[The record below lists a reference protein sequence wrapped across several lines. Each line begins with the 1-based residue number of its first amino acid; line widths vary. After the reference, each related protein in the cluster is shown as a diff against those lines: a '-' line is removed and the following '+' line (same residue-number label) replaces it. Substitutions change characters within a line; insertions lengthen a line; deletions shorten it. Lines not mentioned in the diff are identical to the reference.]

1 MTDSLYQEN
10 LRTATMSPKKTPT
23 KKELQQRVEE
33 LEKKLEETEK
43 EAERYLSQLK
53 YAKADLENIQKQS
66 QKRMQD
72 FMDRANG
79 VLLQQLLP
87 LMDEMEILATRDADK
102 ENLVQGI
109 GMVLKKTQKVMES
122 EGVRVIEA
130 EGHPFDPYRHD
141 AVMEVETEEE
151 PDGIVVEEV
160 RRGYMYKDRVLRASV
175 VKVARSPRESE
186 EEDQDE

>member
-1 MTDSLYQEN
+1 MT
-10 LRTATMSPKKTPT
+10 PKTPT
-23 KKELQQRVEE
+23 RKELQQRVEE
-33 LEKKLEETEK
+33 LESKLKETER
-43 EAERYLSQLK
+43 EAEKYLSQLK

-66 QKRMQD
+66 QKRLQEL
-72 FMDRANG
+72 MDKANG
-79 VLLQQLLP
+79 GLLQQLLP

-102 ENLVQGI
+102 EKLVQGL
-109 GMVLKKTQKVMES
+109 GMVLKKLQKVMGG

-130 EGHPFDPYRHD
+130 EGRPFDPYRHD

-151 PDGIVVEEV
+151 PDGTVVEEV

-175 VKVARSPRESE
+175 VKVARSPRVSE

>member
-1 MTDSLYQEN
+1 MT
-10 LRTATMSPKKTPT
+10 PKTPT

-33 LEKKLEETEK
+33 LESKLKETER
-43 EAERYLSQLK
+43 EAEKYLSQLK

-66 QKRMQD
+66 QKRLQEL
-72 FMDRANG
+72 MDKANG
-79 VLLQQLLP
+79 GLLQQLLP

-102 ENLVQGI
+102 EKLVQGL
-109 GMVLKKTQKVMES
+109 GMVLKKLQKVMEG

-130 EGHPFDPYRHD
+130 EGRPFDPYRHD

-151 PDGIVVEEV
+151 PDGTVVEEV

-175 VKVARSPRESE
+175 VKVARSPRVSE

>member
-1 MTDSLYQEN
+1 
-10 LRTATMSPKKTPT
+10 MSPKKPT

-33 LEKKLEETEK
+33 LESKLK
-43 EAERYLSQLK
+43 EAERETGKYLSQLK
-53 YAKADLENIQKQS
+53 YAKADLDNIQKQS

-72 FMDRANG
+72 ILDKANG
-79 VLLQQLLP
+79 GLLQQLLP
-87 LMDEMEILATRDADK
+87 LMDEMEILATRDAEK
-102 ENLVQGI
+102 ENLVQGM
-109 GMVLKKTQKVMES
+109 GMVLKKMQKVMEG
-122 EGVRVIEA
+122 EGVRAIEA
-130 EGHPFDPYRHD
+130 EGHQFDPYRHD

>member
-1 MTDSLYQEN
+1 
-10 LRTATMSPKKTPT
+10 MSPKKPT

-33 LEKKLEETEK
+33 LESKLKEAEK
-43 EAERYLSQLK
+43 EAGKYLSQLK

-72 FMDRANG
+72 ILDKANG
-79 VLLQQLLP
+79 GLLQQLLP
-87 LMDEMEILATRDADK
+87 LMDEMEILATRDAEK
-102 ENLVQGI
+102 EKLVQGV
-109 GMVLKKTQKVMES
+109 GMVLKKMQKVMEG
-122 EGVRVIEA
+122 EGVRAIEA

-175 VKVARSPRESE
+175 VKVARSPGEGE
-186 EEDQDE
+186 EKDQDE

>member
-1 MTDSLYQEN
+1 
-10 LRTATMSPKKTPT
+10 MSPKKPT

-33 LEKKLEETEK
+33 LESKLKEAEK
-43 EAERYLSQLK
+43 EAGKYLSQLK

-72 FMDRANG
+72 ILDKANG
-79 VLLQQLLP
+79 GLLQQLLP
-87 LMDEMEILATRDADK
+87 LMDEIEILATRDADK
-102 ENLVQGI
+102 EKLVQGV
-109 GMVLKKTQKVMES
+109 GMVLKKMQKVMEG
-122 EGVRVIEA
+122 EGVRAIEA

-175 VKVARSPRESE
+175 VKVARSPGEGE
-186 EEDQDE
+186 EKDKDE